1 MSVDASR
8 PPPFQDFNFSL
19 NRTSFPPSFAA
30 APTRGGRE
38 GELKKIPLRF
48 IFNFSKTLRSNR
60 NTIALEIS
68 LSLFHWE
75 SDFGSRSIVQLPPS
89 LPLFFL

>member
-19 NRTSFPPSFAA
+19 NRTSFPRAS
-30 APTRGGRE
+30 TYSGGGRE